1 MTCAAAP
8 YFAIWTRDMDKGP
21 ACVTPILF
29 SARVPQTSR
38 GRRKAS
44 ILLALRSLC
53 CKIAVGGRH
62 PSFQAGA
69 GTANFPFSR
78 KGVYLIPVRSR
89 ISG

>member
-44 ILLALRSLC
+44 ILLALRAVC
-53 CKIAVGGRH
+53 CKIAVGGQ
-62 PSFQAGA
+62 QALLPA
-69 GTANFPFSR
+69 RACAADSHYSR
-78 KGVYLIPVRSR
+78 KGV
-89 ISG
+89 